1 MKYEIRTYI
10 TQKGDIPFQEWLD
23 GLKDAKAQTKVLTR
37 LERARFGNFG
47 DFKSIKG
54 TKGLFEMRERHGAG
68 LRIYYSVIEGK
79 VVLLL
84 AGSIK
89 RDQKKMITKAREY
102 LEDYEKR
109 TGHE

>member
-1 MKYEIRTYI
+1 MKYEVRTYI
-10 TQKGDIPFQEWLD
+10 TQKGDIPFQEWFD
-23 GLKDAKAQTKVLTR
+23 GLKDTKAQTKVLTR
-37 LERARFGNFG
+37 LERVRFGNFG

-54 TKGLFEMRERHGAG
+54 TKGLFEMRERYGAG